1 MAASPATTSTVVPA
15 NVGAGRVLPITVMG
29 NVITAVLTNLTFVPR
44 LPSVTVKVI
53 DAGPE

>member
-1 MAASPATTSTVVPA
+1 MAASPATTATVVPA
-15 NVGAGRVLPITVMG
+15 NVSAGRVLPIIVMG

-44 LPSVTVKVI
+44 LLSVTVKVI